1 MQSMELSNT
10 SKSSK
15 VLEDK
20 LFRSSTGERIIL
32 LFAEDVLE
40 SSLDPDIMDSP
51 DTLLEGGVGRD
62 GGTVGRTVG
71 LEEREGWG
79 GGGLMP
85 V

>member
-10 SKSSK
+10 SKSSN

-62 GGTVGRTVG
+62 GTTVRGVLCKDTCKAGR
-71 LEEREGWG
+71 
-79 GGGLMP
+79 
-85 V
+85 